1 MEHRRQVSKAEIER
15 ARELDLLTYLQ
26 TYEPHELV
34 RISSAVYSTRSHDS
48 LKISNGK
55 WFQWSTGVGGV
66 SALDYLVKVQGMDF
80 VSAVLRVLECT
91 RYATPTK
98 TYTPKRAKPTDF
110 VLPAPHENNDRVA
123 AYLTGRGLSE
133 DLLNMYFNKGLVYE
147 DRRHNCVFVG
157 FDKDTVPRYA
167 MLRSSDP
174 SSTFLREVEGSDKRY
189 SFRLPLQEHSHRLFL
204 FESAIDCLSFAEL
217 QRMASDDWKPDNY
230 LSLSG
235 VYQPKKELSETPLPI
250 ALVQFL
256 QDNPHINHIVLCLDN
271 DEAGIKAAMA
281 ICALLP
287 KRYTTELLPPEVGKD
302 YNEQLMAAKN
312 ITSHIRTRGAKSA
325 LRHFKEETQR

>member
-55 WFQWSTGVGGV
+55 WYQWSTGIGGV

-110 VLPAPHENNDRVA
+110 VLPAPYENNDRVA
-123 AYLTGRGLSE
+123 AYLTGRGLSK
-133 DLLNMYFNKGLVYE
+133 DLLNMYFNMGLVYE
-147 DRRHNCVFVG
+147 DRQHNCVFVG

-189 SFRLPLQEHSHRLFL
+189 SFSAPHSGSKTLFV
-204 FESAIDCLSFAEL
+204 FESAIDCLSFIEL
-217 QRMASDDWKPDNY
+217 QRMENPLRKPDNY

-235 VYQPKKELSETPLPI
+235 VYRPRNGEAADLPAALNEYLLRNGGIRHI
-250 ALVQFL
+250 A
-256 QDNPHINHIVLCLDN
+256 LCLDN
-271 DEAGIKAAMA
+271 DDAGVKAAMA
-281 ICALLP
+281 ICAAMP
-287 KRYTTELLPPEVGKD
+287 DKYTAELLPPQSGKD
-302 YNEQLMAAKN
+302 YNEQLMMRKH
-312 ITSHIRTRGAKSA
+312 IKTPIRTRGAQSA
-325 LRHFKEETQR
+325 RYHTMEEKER

>member
-34 RISSAVYSTRSHDS
+34 RISSAVYSIRSHDS

-110 VLPAPHENNDRVA
+110 VLPAPYENNDRVA
-123 AYLTGRGLSE
+123 AYLTGRGLSK
-133 DLLNMYFNKGLVYE
+133 DLLNMYFNMGLVYE
-147 DRRHNCVFVG
+147 DRQHNCVFVG

-189 SFRLPLQEHSHRLFL
+189 SFSAPHSGSKTLFV
-204 FESAIDCLSFAEL
+204 FESAIDCLSFIEL
-217 QRMASDDWKPDNY
+217 QRMENPLRKPDNY
-230 LSLSG
+230 LPLSG
-235 VYQPKKELSETPLPI
+235 VYRPRNGEAADLPAALNEYLLRNGGIRHI
-250 ALVQFL
+250 A
-256 QDNPHINHIVLCLDN
+256 LCLDN
-271 DEAGIKAAMA
+271 DDAGVKAAMA
-281 ICALLP
+281 ICAAMP
-287 KRYTTELLPPEVGKD
+287 DKYTAELLPPQSGKD
-302 YNEQLMAAKN
+302 YNEQLMMRKH
-312 ITSHIRTRGAKSA
+312 IKTPIRTRGAQSA
-325 LRHFKEETQR
+325 RYHTMEEKER

>member
-55 WFQWSTGVGGV
+55 WYQWSTGIGGV

-98 TYTPKRAKPTDF
+98 TYTPKRAKPTEF
-110 VLPAPHENNDRVA
+110 VMPAPHENNDRVA

-133 DLLNMYFNKGLVYE
+133 DLLNMYFNMGLVYE

-157 FDKDTVPRYA
+157 FDKDNVPRYA

-189 SFRLPLQEHSHRLFL
+189 SFSAPHSGSKTLFV
-204 FESAIDCLSFAEL
+204 FESAIDCLSFIEL
-217 QRMASDDWKPDNY
+217 QRMENPLRKPDNY

-235 VYQPKKELSETPLPI
+235 VYRPRNGEAADLPAALNEYLLRNGGIRHI
-250 ALVQFL
+250 A
-256 QDNPHINHIVLCLDN
+256 LCLDN
-271 DEAGIKAAMA
+271 DDAGVKAAMA
-281 ICALLP
+281 ICAAMP
-287 KRYTTELLPPEVGKD
+287 
-302 YNEQLMAAKN
+302 
-312 ITSHIRTRGAKSA
+312 
-325 LRHFKEETQR
+325 

>member
-110 VLPAPHENNDRVA
+110 VLPAPYENNDRVA
-123 AYLTGRGLSE
+123 AYLTGRGLSK
-133 DLLNMYFNKGLVYE
+133 DLLNMYFNMGLVYE
-147 DRRHNCVFVG
+147 DRQHNCVFVG

-189 SFRLPLQEHSHRLFL
+189 SFSAPHSGSKTLFV
-204 FESAIDCLSFAEL
+204 FESAIDCLSFIEL
-217 QRMASDDWKPDNY
+217 QRMENPLRKPDNY

-235 VYQPKKELSETPLPI
+235 VYRPRNGEAADLPAALNEYLLRNGGIRHI
-250 ALVQFL
+250 A
-256 QDNPHINHIVLCLDN
+256 LCLDN
-271 DEAGIKAAMA
+271 DDAGVKAAMA
-281 ICALLP
+281 ICAAMP
-287 KRYTTELLPPEVGKD
+287 DKYTAELLPPQSGKD
-302 YNEQLMAAKN
+302 YNEQLMMRKH
-312 ITSHIRTRGAKSA
+312 IKTPIRTRGAQSA
-325 LRHFKEETQR
+325 RYHTMEEKER

>member
-15 ARELDLLTYLQ
+15 ARKLDLLTYLQ

-80 VSAVLRVLECT
+80 VSAILRVLECT

-123 AYLTGRGLSE
+123 AYLTGRGLSK
-133 DLLNMYFNKGLVYE
+133 DLLNMYFDMGLVYE

-189 SFRLPLQEHSHRLFL
+189 SFRLPS
-204 FESAIDCLSFAEL
+204 
-217 QRMASDDWKPDNY
+217 
-230 LSLSG
+230 
-235 VYQPKKELSETPLPI
+235 
-250 ALVQFL
+250 
-256 QDNPHINHIVLCLDN
+256 
-271 DEAGIKAAMA
+271 
-281 ICALLP
+281 
-287 KRYTTELLPPEVGKD
+287 
-302 YNEQLMAAKN
+302 
-312 ITSHIRTRGAKSA
+312 
-325 LRHFKEETQR
+325 

>member
-80 VSAVLRVLECT
+80 VSAVLRILECT

-98 TYTPKRAKPTDF
+98 TYTPKRAKPMDF

-133 DLLNMYFNKGLVYE
+133 DLLNMYFNMGLVYE

-174 SSTFLREVEGSDKRY
+174 SSTFCGRLRAAISGIPFPRRIAAAKR
-189 SFRLPLQEHSHRLFL
+189 
-204 FESAIDCLSFAEL
+204 C
-217 QRMASDDWKPDNY
+217 
-230 LSLSG
+230 
-235 VYQPKKELSETPLPI
+235 
-250 ALVQFL
+250 
-256 QDNPHINHIVLCLDN
+256 LCLKAPLTAFPLSN
-271 DEAGIKAAMA
+271 CSAWKIRYVGRIITCPYRAYTGPAKAGGPN
-281 ICALLP
+281 CRRLCRNFFLP
-287 KRYTTELLPPEVGKD
+287 TT
-302 YNEQLMAAKN
+302 A
-312 ITSHIRTRGAKSA
+312 SA
-325 LRHFKEETQR
+325 T

>member
-34 RISSAVYSTRSHDS
+34 RISSAVYSIRSHDS

-110 VLPAPHENNDRVA
+110 VLPAPYENNDRVA
-123 AYLTGRGLSE
+123 AYLTGRGLSK
-133 DLLNMYFNKGLVYE
+133 DLLNMYFNMGLVYE
-147 DRRHNCVFVG
+147 DRQHNCVFVG

-189 SFRLPLQEHSHRLFL
+189 SFSAPHSGSKTLFV
-204 FESAIDCLSFAEL
+204 FESAMDCLSFIEL
-217 QRMASDDWKPDNY
+217 QRMENPLRKPDNY

-235 VYQPKKELSETPLPI
+235 VYRPRNGEAADLPAALNEYLLRNGGIRHI
-250 ALVQFL
+250 A
-256 QDNPHINHIVLCLDN
+256 LCLDN
-271 DEAGIKAAMA
+271 DDAGVKAAMA
-281 ICALLP
+281 ICAAMP
-287 KRYTTELLPPEVGKD
+287 DKYTAELLPPQSGKD
-302 YNEQLMAAKN
+302 YNEQLMMRKH
-312 ITSHIRTRGAKSA
+312 IKTPIRTRGAQSA
-325 LRHFKEETQR
+325 RYHTMEEKER

>member
-55 WFQWSTGVGGV
+55 WYQWSTGIGGV

-98 TYTPKRAKPTDF
+98 TYTPKRAKPTEF
-110 VLPAPHENNDRVA
+110 VMPAPYENNDRVA

-133 DLLNMYFNKGLVYE
+133 DLLNMYFNMGLVYE

-157 FDKDTVPRYA
+157 FDKDNVPRYA

-189 SFRLPLQEHSHRLFL
+189 SFRLPS
-204 FESAIDCLSFAEL
+204 
-217 QRMASDDWKPDNY
+217 
-230 LSLSG
+230 
-235 VYQPKKELSETPLPI
+235 
-250 ALVQFL
+250 
-256 QDNPHINHIVLCLDN
+256 
-271 DEAGIKAAMA
+271 
-281 ICALLP
+281 
-287 KRYTTELLPPEVGKD
+287 
-302 YNEQLMAAKN
+302 
-312 ITSHIRTRGAKSA
+312 
-325 LRHFKEETQR
+325 

>member
-34 RISSAVYSTRSHDS
+34 RISSAVYSIRSHDS

-80 VSAVLRVLECT
+80 VSAVLRILECT

-110 VLPAPHENNDRVA
+110 VLPAPYENNDRVA
-123 AYLTGRGLSE
+123 AYLTGRGLSK
-133 DLLNMYFNKGLVYE
+133 DLLNMYFNMGLVYE
-147 DRRHNCVFVG
+147 DRQHNCVFVG

-189 SFRLPLQEHSHRLFL
+189 SFSAPHSGSKTLFV
-204 FESAIDCLSFAEL
+204 FESAIDCLSFIEL
-217 QRMASDDWKPDNY
+217 QRMENPLRKPDNY

-235 VYQPKKELSETPLPI
+235 VYRPRNGEAADLPAALNEYLLRNGGIRHI
-250 ALVQFL
+250 A
-256 QDNPHINHIVLCLDN
+256 LCLDN
-271 DEAGIKAAMA
+271 DDAGVKAAMA
-281 ICALLP
+281 ICAAMP
-287 KRYTTELLPPEVGKD
+287 DKYTAELLPPQSGKD
-302 YNEQLMAAKN
+302 YNEQLMMRKH
-312 ITSHIRTRGAKSA
+312 IKTPIRTRGAQSA
-325 LRHFKEETQR
+325 RYHTMEEKER

>member
-110 VLPAPHENNDRVA
+110 VLPAPYENNDRVA
-123 AYLTGRGLSE
+123 AYLTGRGLSK
-133 DLLNMYFNKGLVYE
+133 DLLNMYFNMGLVYE
-147 DRRHNCVFVG
+147 DRQHNCVFVG

-189 SFRLPLQEHSHRLFL
+189 SFSAPHSGSKTLFV
-204 FESAIDCLSFAEL
+204 FESAIDCLSFIEL
-217 QRMASDDWKPDNY
+217 QRMENPLRKPDNY

-235 VYQPKKELSETPLPI
+235 VYRPRNGEAADLPAALNEYLLRNGGIRHI
-250 ALVQFL
+250 A
-256 QDNPHINHIVLCLDN
+256 LCLDN
-271 DEAGIKAAMA
+271 DDAGVKAAMA
-281 ICALLP
+281 ICAAMP
-287 KRYTTELLPPEVGKD
+287 EGYTTELLPPEVGKD

>member
-15 ARELDLLTYLQ
+15 ARELDLLTYWQ

-34 RISSAVYSTRSHDS
+34 RISSAVYSIRSHDS

-110 VLPAPHENNDRVA
+110 VLPAPYENNDRVA
-123 AYLTGRGLSE
+123 AYLTGRGLSK
-133 DLLNMYFNKGLVYE
+133 DLLNMYFNMGLVYE
-147 DRRHNCVFVG
+147 DRQHNCVFVG

-189 SFRLPLQEHSHRLFL
+189 SFSAPHSGSKTLFV
-204 FESAIDCLSFAEL
+204 FESAIDCLSFIEL
-217 QRMASDDWKPDNY
+217 QRMENPLRKPDNY

-235 VYQPKKELSETPLPI
+235 VYRPRNGEAADLPAALNEYLLRNGGIRHI
-250 ALVQFL
+250 A
-256 QDNPHINHIVLCLDN
+256 LCLDN
-271 DEAGIKAAMA
+271 DDAGVKAAMA
-281 ICALLP
+281 ICAAMP
-287 KRYTTELLPPEVGKD
+287 DKYTAELLPPQSGKD
-302 YNEQLMAAKN
+302 YNEQLMMRKH
-312 ITSHIRTRGAKSA
+312 IKTPIRTRGAQSA
-325 LRHFKEETQR
+325 RYHTMEEKER

>member
-34 RISSAVYSTRSHDS
+34 RISSAVYSIRSHDS

-110 VLPAPHENNDRVA
+110 VLPAPYENNDRVA
-123 AYLTGRGLSE
+123 AYLTGRGLSK
-133 DLLNMYFNKGLVYE
+133 DLLNMYFNMGLVYE
-147 DRRHNCVFVG
+147 DRQHNCVFVG

-189 SFRLPLQEHSHRLFL
+189 SFSAPHSGSKTLFV
-204 FESAIDCLSFAEL
+204 FESAIDCLSFIEL
-217 QRMASDDWKPDNY
+217 QRMENPLRKPDNY

-235 VYQPKKELSETPLPI
+235 VYRPRNGEAADLPAALNEYLLRNGGIRHI
-250 ALVQFL
+250 A
-256 QDNPHINHIVLCLDN
+256 LCLDN
-271 DEAGIKAAMA
+271 DDAGVKAAMA
-281 ICALLP
+281 ICAAMP
-287 KRYTTELLPPEVGKD
+287 DKYTAELLPPQSGKD
-302 YNEQLMAAKN
+302 YNEQLMMRKH
-312 ITSHIRTRGAKSA
+312 IKTPIRTRGAQSS
-325 LRHFKEETQR
+325 RCHTMEEKER